1 MIYLIAFGIFG
12 IMILLMMIGQ
22 LLTKRQIQGSCGG
35 LSQAGIE
42 RVCDCEETCAEHRL
56 YQISEPSAAPS
67 APEAAASKTEQQ

>member
-12 IMILLMMIGQ
+12 ILILLMMIGQ

-56 YQISEPSAAPS
+56 YQISEPSS
-67 APEAAASKTEQQ
+67 APDVPDTPMAKSA